1 MIRIALLGGPGSG
14 KSSQCAHIFSTLK
27 TEHILIEQIQEWVRE
42 AYNKKLLPSGNP
54 WVQFWIYE
62 EQKKKEDC
70 IPKEIQYIVTDS
82 PTLLSYV
89 YALRYSK
96 IPDDSYLIIKMYE
109 NFVNDLRRYH
119 YIFVCTREKKYVNDG
134 TRLQTEDEAKD
145 LDKSIIYLL
154 DQHNI
159 KYTVLNGTTTERT
172 DRMREV
178 IVV

>member
-14 KSSQCAHIFSTLK
+14 KSTQCAHFFSILK
-27 TEHILIEQIQEWVRE
+27 TESVLIEQIQEWVRE
-42 AYNKKLLPSGNP
+42 AFNKGLLPSNNP
-54 WVQFWIYE
+54 WVQFWVYE

-82 PTLLSYV
+82 PTLLSYI

-109 NFVNDLRRYH
+109 NFINDLKRYQ
-119 YIFVCTREKKYVNDG
+119 YIFVCTREKKYVKDG
-134 TRLQTEDEAKD
+134 TRSQSEDEAKD
-145 LDKSIIYLL
+145 LDKHIIQLL
-154 DQHNI
+154 EHHHI

-172 DRMREV
+172 DKMREV